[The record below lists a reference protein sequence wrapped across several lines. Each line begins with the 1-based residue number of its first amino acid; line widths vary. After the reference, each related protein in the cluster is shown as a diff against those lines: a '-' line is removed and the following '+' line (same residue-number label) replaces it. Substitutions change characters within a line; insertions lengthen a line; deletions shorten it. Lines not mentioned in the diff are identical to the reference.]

1 MCQIRVWRIIQ
12 GVSNSINDEGKDNFL
27 MRTPKLSKNI
37 LKVNELEEEKLQ
49 GDSNFKNMVK
59 EVDLLRMKID
69 QWKEYKR
76 KDYNFDYLSNLLNLE
91 L

>member
-1 MCQIRVWRIIQ
+1 MT
-12 GVSNSINDEGKDNFL
+12 
-27 MRTPKLSKNI
+27 RTLKISKNI

-69 QWKEYKR
+69 QWKEYKEKR
-76 KDYNFDYLSNLLNLE
+76 LKLWLSVKSIKPGIIDENGLSIDNRME
-91 L
+91 